1 MDNIVLCGFM
11 GAGKTVVGEKLHELM
26 NYNFIDMDEWIEKEQ
41 NMTINKIFQI
51 YGETYFRDLEH
62 EMCKKIANLQKCI
75 VSTGGGTITY
85 KRNVK
90 EIKKVSKIF
99 FLNSSYSVI
108 CERLK
113 DDNTRPLFQDKIK
126 AKKLY
131 DERKEKY
138 FEAAD
143 YVINADLSVEE
154 TALKIIDILK
164 NEKGGEK
171 YL

>member
-1 MDNIVLCGFM
+1 MNNIVLCGFM

-26 NYNFIDMDEWIEKEQ
+26 NYNFIDMDEWIEQEQ
-41 NMTINKIFQI
+41 NMTINEIFRV
-51 YGETYFRDLEH
+51 YGEKYFRDLEH
-62 EMCKKIANLQKCI
+62 EICKKIANLQRCI
-75 VSTGGGTITY
+75 VSTGGGTMTY
-85 KRNVK
+85 QRNV
-90 EIKKVSKIF
+90 EAIKKESKIF
-99 FLNSSYSVI
+99 FLNASYSVI
-108 CERLK
+108 CERLEN
-113 DDNTRPLFQDKIK
+113 DDTRPLFQDKIK

-154 TALKIIDILK
+154 TALKIIAILK
-164 NEKGGEK
+164 NEKEGK

>member
-1 MDNIVLCGFM
+1 MNNIVLCGFM

-26 NYNFIDMDEWIEKEQ
+26 NYNFIDMDEWIEQEQ
-41 NMTINKIFQI
+41 NMTINEIFRV

-62 EMCKKIANLQKCI
+62 EICKKIANLQRCI
-75 VSTGGGTITY
+75 VSTGGGTMTY
-85 KRNVK
+85 QRNVDA
-90 EIKKVSKIF
+90 IKKESKIF
-99 FLNSSYSVI
+99 FLNASYSVI
-108 CERLK
+108 CERLGN
-113 DDNTRPLFQDKIK
+113 DDTRPLFQDKIK

-154 TALKIIDILK
+154 TALKIIDILR
-164 NEKGGEK
+164 NEKEGK

>member
-1 MDNIVLCGFM
+1 MNNIVLCGFM

-26 NYNFIDMDEWIEKEQ
+26 NYNFIDMDEWIEQEQ
-41 NMTINKIFQI
+41 NMTINEIFRV
-51 YGETYFRDLEH
+51 YGEKYFRDLEH

-75 VSTGGGTITY
+75 VSTGGGTMTY
-85 KRNVK
+85 QRNVDA
-90 EIKKVSKIF
+90 IKKESKIF
-99 FLNSSYSVI
+99 FLNASYSVI
-108 CERLK
+108 CERLEN
-113 DDNTRPLFQDKIK
+113 DDTRPLFQDKIK

-143 YVINADLSVEE
+143 YVINANLSVEE
-154 TALKIIDILK
+154 TAFKIIAILK
-164 NEKGGEK
+164 NEKEGK